1 MTKAIIIDDEPLA
14 RGLVREYLQEH
25 PFIHIAAECGDGFE
39 GLKAIQ
45 EHRPDLLFLDVQMPK
60 INGFEMLELLDPPPA
75 VIFTTA
81 FDEYAIR
88 AFDRH
93 AVDYLLKPFSKERF
107 AKAIERWKERAGQKA
122 EHTTVS
128 SLLDNAAESPQQ
140 KERIVVKSGSS
151 IIVIPVE
158 EIVYLEA
165 ADKYVRIVTHDAHG
179 PDKLIRT
186 PLREIL
192 PRLDPGLFW
201 QIHSSHVV
209 NLRAIERIS
218 RQDHRTRLHLRHR
231 PETLEVSRLYA
242 HRFKAM

>member
-165 ADKYVRIVTHDAHG
+165 ADDFVKIHTRKGHWLKNRTMAHFEKVLDGGKFIRVHRSYIVNIAEAT
-179 PDKLIRT
+179 
-186 PLREIL
+186 
-192 PRLDPGLFW
+192 RLDPYEKD
-201 QIHSSHVV
+201 SHVLL
-209 NLRAIERIS
+209 LRSGERIPVS
-218 RQDHRTRLHLRHR
+218 KQGMGRIR
-231 PETLEVSRLYA
+231 EVLG
-242 HRFKAM
+242 

>member
-14 RGLVREYLQEH
+14 RGLVREYLQDH

-45 EHRPDLLFLDVQMPK
+45 EHRPDLVFLDVQMPK
-60 INGFEMLELLDPPPA
+60 INGFEMLELLDPAPA

-107 AKAIERWKERAGQKA
+107 AKAVERWKERAGQKA
-122 EHTTVS
+122 ESATVS

-140 KERIVVKSGSS
+140 KERIVVKSGAS

-165 ADKYVRIVTHDAHG
+165 ADDFVKIHTRKGHWLKNRTMAHFEKVLDGGKFIRVHRSYIVNIAEAT
-179 PDKLIRT
+179 
-186 PLREIL
+186 
-192 PRLDPGLFW
+192 RLDPYEKD
-201 QIHSSHVV
+201 SHV
-209 NLRAIERIS
+209 LLLKSGERIPVS
-218 RQDHRTRLHLRHR
+218 KLGMGRIR
-231 PETLEVSRLYA
+231 EVLG
-242 HRFKAM
+242 